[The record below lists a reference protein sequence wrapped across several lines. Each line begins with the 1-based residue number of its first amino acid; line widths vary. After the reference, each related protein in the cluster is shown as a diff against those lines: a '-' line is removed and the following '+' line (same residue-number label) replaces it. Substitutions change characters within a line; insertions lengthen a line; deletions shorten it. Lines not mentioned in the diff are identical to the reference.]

1 MSSVLVVD
9 AANVV
14 GSRADGWWKDRAG
27 AAQRLHDQLVD
38 ADVPYDEIV
47 LVLEGRARQGVAA
60 GGAPALRVVHAS
72 GEGDDEIRR
81 QAELAHGRGCEVAV
95 VTADRALAAN
105 VARWADVRGPGWLL
119 GRL

>member
-1 MSSVLVVD
+1 MVTVLVVD

-14 GSRADGWWKDRAG
+14 GARADGWWKDRAG
-27 AAQRLHDQLVD
+27 AAQRLHDDLTE
-38 ADVPYDEIV
+38 ADLPHDEIV
-47 LVLEGRARQGVAA
+47 LVLEGRAKRGVRA
-60 GGAPALRVVHAS
+60 GGADALRVVHAP

-81 QAELAHGRGCEVAV
+81 QAELAHGRGAEVTV

-105 VARWADVRGPGWLL
+105 VSRWARVHGPSWLL